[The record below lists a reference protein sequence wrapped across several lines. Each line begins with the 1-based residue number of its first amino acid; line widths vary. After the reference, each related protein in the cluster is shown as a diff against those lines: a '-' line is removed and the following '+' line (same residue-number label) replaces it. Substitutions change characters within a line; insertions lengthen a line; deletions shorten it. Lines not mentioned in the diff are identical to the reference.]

1 MGRGVPMEKRRL
13 TSLRS
18 VLLQYLVRTALACLL
33 VDDAVQPADLLG
45 QVHLFHIQGSLA
57 ALDPAHIQDIIDQGK
72 QETGRNPNLGDTV
85 FHLFIIPDGLGRN
98 GAHPDDGIHGGADF
112 MAHPGKEIRLG
123 CIGLLCGNQR
133 RRQVLLL
140 PLFLA
145 RNVCHIRAGHTH
157 TPQCFVDVE
166 YLEPFYA
173 HHAGTVPHLHNK
185 GIAVLLFQMLL
196 YVLIIQLLK
205 IFFPVFLFHA
215 LIRNLAYGILEPAG
229 PWHQFLLTAVDG
241 HRAVCIFLYVNLS
254 HYVIVQF
261 GYPVEQL
268 LLYHLLS
275 HIKCIEKAYDVA
287 AFRIQ
292 AESQAGIAPEGTWL
306 LLLRWNS
313 K

>member
-1 MGRGVPMEKRRL
+1 
-13 TSLRS
+13 
-18 VLLQYLVRTALACLL
+18 
-33 VDDAVQPADLLG
+33 
-45 QVHLFHIQGSLA
+45 
-57 ALDPAHIQDIIDQGK
+57 
-72 QETGRNPNLGDTV
+72 
-85 FHLFIIPDGLGRN
+85 
-98 GAHPDDGIHGGADF
+98 

-145 RNVCHIRAGHTH
+145 RNVCHIRAGHAH

-185 GIAVLLFQMLL
+185 GVAVLLFQMLL

-215 LIRNLAYGILEPAG
+215 LIRNPAYGILEPAG

-261 GYPVEQL
+261 GYSVEQL
-268 LLYHLLS
+268 FLYHLLS

-292 AESQAGIAPEGTWL
+292 AESQAGIAPEGTL
-306 LLLRWNS
+306 AAASALEFKMICGLA
-313 K
+313 